1 MAQRGQR
8 IPSRMRALGCAA
20 RPNGASPSG
29 TVQARAGCRAAS
41 GCCTSHGCLLEVE
54 HAMKEIGVL
63 EVLHGSL
70 LKIACSEGFLSE
82 FLPGALAAFKARRAG
97 FSLWRPC
104 ALFAITCSTR

>member
-1 MAQRGQR
+1 M
-8 IPSRMRALGCAA
+8 
-20 RPNGASPSG
+20 
-29 TVQARAGCRAAS
+29 
-41 GCCTSHGCLLEVE
+41 EVE

-70 LKIACSEGFLSE
+70 LKIACSEGFSSE